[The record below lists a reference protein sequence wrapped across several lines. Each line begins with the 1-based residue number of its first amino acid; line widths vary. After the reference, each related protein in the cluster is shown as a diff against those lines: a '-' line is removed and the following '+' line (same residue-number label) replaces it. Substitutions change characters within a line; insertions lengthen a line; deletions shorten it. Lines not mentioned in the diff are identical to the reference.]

1 MAPLAWVGEGVM
13 FAWAASPARIA
24 PAWQFA
30 ALGGAARLDKAGWAR
45 GVEASATDRRRVPP
59 LGSRHLEVG
68 CGCPLP
74 WMSPNPNRPS
84 RTLVTVPA

>member
-45 GVEASATDRRRVPP
+45 GGGSISHPTVG
-59 LGSRHLEVG
+59 GSRR
-68 CGCPLP
+68 
-74 WMSPNPNRPS
+74 W
-84 RTLVTVPA
+84 VPAI